1 MEMVVALLWKTPHRI
16 AILKKAKMLVHKV
29 VEIRVAHLQQVILVV
44 VAQIQPKIPPMMEMA
59 RKTEVPLMKPRVTM
73 WKILTQ
79 LRVAVV
85 IVKLEQMAN
94 QWWIQPSRR
103 ANRLASLLVVLSAKA
118 SHLTRRMPAS
128 TYVSTNVLLQ

>member
-29 VEIRVAHLQQVILVV
+29 VEIRVAHLQQVMLVV

-59 RKTEVPLMKPRVTM
+59 RKTEAPLMKPRVTM

-94 QWWIQPSRR
+94 QWSIQPSRR